1 MGVTSTI
8 MESSESTE
16 QFKASPIRPHSV
28 HETLSSP
35 YPDGFSISYATNP
48 TNNKITIATEA
59 DVDKWELKASRRAL
73 ANIKALLHGQP
84 MLDQLS
90 AQCEEGD
97 RYFKSV
103 LAVSEG
109 RWEECVT
116 DLHVSGMKVAE
127 VMSFRKQLL
136 RLSRDEMATRFL
148 LHIHPEH
155 YAIPPYESEGII
167 EVIGEHMA
175 RLRIEP
181 TENVPAFVM
190 EFGNDTFPMKKL
202 TIAKLDDG
210 TEVFYILH
218 EFRDTDEGCL
228 LRLRLI
234 FPTSAPQVF
243 FDEHAEHLA
252 IEFRSGVR
260 LAYDNLLRERSQ
272 ELEST
277 Q

>member
-1 MGVTSTI
+1 
-8 MESSESTE
+8 MESSTPTY
-16 QFKASPIRPHSV
+16 QFRGSPIRPHKV
-28 HETLSSP
+28 HEILNSP
-35 YPDGFSISYATNP
+35 YPDDLRISYATNP
-48 TNNKITIATEA
+48 TNYKITIATESG
-59 DVDKWELKASRRAL
+59 VDRWELKASRRAL
-73 ANIKALLHGQP
+73 ANIKRMLYGQP
-84 MLDQLS
+84 MLDLIR

-97 RYFKSV
+97 RYFKYI

-109 RWEECVT
+109 EWEECVT
-116 DLHVSGMKVAE
+116 DLHVSGMKVTE
-127 VMSFRKQLL
+127 VMSLRARLL
-136 RLSRDEMATRFL
+136 GLSRDEMATEFL

-155 YAIPPYESEGII
+155 YMVPPYESEGII

-190 EFGNDTFPMKKL
+190 RFGNAAFPMKKP

-218 EFRDTDEGCL
+218 EFRDTDEGRL

-234 FPTSAPQVF
+234 FPAAAPPVF

-260 LAYDNLLRERSQ
+260 LAYDNLLREGSRGD
-272 ELEST
+272 
-277 Q
+277 